1 MATPTTPPKKTIYTF
16 GDHYYHTNEIISMA
30 QYMRINCI
38 INISGEENSQIPT
51 DIRNNNIL
59 YSCFW
64 QYFEGIL
71 QYHTDN
77 KGRISYEE
85 AMQDEKYMQG
95 IQRITNGIEQGYR
108 IMLLD
113 HTENTSKSIR
123 FKLLGKTLSQSY
135 NVIHIITPTKLITQE
150 QLLLQIAQQKEQ
162 SLRKKKIA
170 AQVGIAGEEIAGL
183 YLMQNKF
190 RILDHNW
197 NLHRGCEIDIV
208 AYKDNKLHFV
218 EVKTRTS
225 DRYGTPESA
234 ITPQKMR
241 NIRKAAIE
249 YRYLFKLTHIDF
261 QIDSIAIIYRSDTDY
276 DIKYFPD
283 IQQYAISKNYR
294 APYHNH

>member
-1 MATPTTPPKKTIYTF
+1 MATPTTSPKKTIYTF
-16 GDHYYHTNEIISMA
+16 GDYYYHTNEIISMA

-85 AMQDEKYMQG
+85 TMQDEKYIQG

-135 NVIHIITPTKLITQE
+135 NVIHIITPIKFITQE
-150 QLLLQIAQQKEQ
+150 QLLLQITQQKEQ
-162 SLRKKKIA
+162 SLHKKKIA

-197 NLHRGCEIDIV
+197 NLHRGCEIDII
-208 AYKDNKLHFV
+208 AYKDNKLHFI

-249 YRYLFKLTHIDF
+249 YRYQFKLTHIDF

-283 IQQYAISKNYR
+283 IQQYAISRNYR